1 NMLEGQTIGN
11 YRILARLGEGG
22 MGVVYKAED
31 TRLGRLVAIKFPTP
45 GGDRQTFRARL
56 LTEARAISALNHP
69 HIATVHDYGET
80 PEGDPFLVMELV
92 GGQDLTEKLN
102 SGTLTLGAALSII
115 ADVADALDAAHRRGI
130 IHRDV
135 KPSNVR
141 LNDAQQVKV
150 LDFGLSKQLS
160 DLKPTTDATTL
171 HAEGL
176 TSPGV
181 VVGTPH

>member
-1 NMLEGQTIGN
+1 MFEGQIIGN
-11 YRILARLGEGG
+11 YRILDRLGAGG

-31 TRLGRLVAIKFPTP
+31 TRLG
-45 GGDRQTFRARL
+45 
-56 LTEARAISALNHP
+56 
-69 HIATVHDYGET
+69 
-80 PEGDPFLVMELV
+80 
-92 GGQDLTEKLN
+92 
-102 SGTLTLGAALSII
+102 
-115 ADVADALDAAHRRGI
+115 RRGI

-160 DLKPTTDATTL
+160 DVKPTTDATTM

-181 VVGTPH
+181 VVGTPHYLSPEQAKSAPVDARSDIFALGTLLYECITGRPAFAGS